1 MSDIERLS
9 DLISQSIQLIANAC
23 SSRGV
28 SLPDLN
34 SAFNKDADSTFRGI
48 PGVADA
54 VNIIAAAAA
63 QLTAALLPPA
73 HQLQNIG
80 EAYEGH
86 FFFSLSRYS
95 NHALNRTA
103 RSYRRSPY
111 CPRNLGHRDPARRG
125 TTGTAAPSRCMNP
138 FISIN
143 TLI

>member
-9 DLISQSIQLIANAC
+9 DLISQSVQVIANAC

-34 SAFNKDADSTFRGI
+34 SAFDKDADTAFRGI
-48 PGVADA
+48 PGVTDA

-80 EAYEGH
+80 GGVRGSL
-86 FFFSLSRYS
+86 FSFHCPDVLITP
-95 NHALNRTA
+95 LNRTA
-103 RSYRRSPY
+103 RSHRRSPY

-125 TTGTAAPSRCMNP
+125 TTGTVAQSGCTRLS
-138 FISIN
+138 FTQN
-143 TLI
+143 T